1 MCSFAD
7 QFHNVEIL
15 TYYGGVEIINDS
27 VKRAL
32 TTIYWTSERL
42 KSRGAKL
49 ETKLGK
55 IRLS

>member
-27 VKRAL
+27 MKRSL
-32 TTIYWTSERL
+32 TTIYWTLERL
-42 KSRGAKL
+42 KYRGTKL
-49 ETKLGK
+49 ETKLET
-55 IRLS
+55 IRRS

>member
-1 MCSFAD
+1 MCFFAD

-15 TYYGGVEIINDS
+15 TNYGGVENINDT

-42 KSRGAKL
+42 KSRGTKL
-49 ETKLGK
+49 ETKLEK
-55 IRLS
+55 TRRS

>member
-1 MCSFAD
+1 MCSFA
-7 QFHNVEIL
+7 EIL

-27 VKRAL
+27 MKRSL

-49 ETKLGK
+49 ETKLET
-55 IRLS
+55 IRRS